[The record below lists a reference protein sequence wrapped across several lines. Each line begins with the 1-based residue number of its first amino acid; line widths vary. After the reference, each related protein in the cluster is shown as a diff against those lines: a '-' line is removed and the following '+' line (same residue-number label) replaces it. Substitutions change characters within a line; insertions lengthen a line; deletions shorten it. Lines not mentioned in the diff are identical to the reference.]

1 MREYIDAVNK
11 LYSNTELTLSES
23 LQGASDFEIDLIIE
37 SMDDESLMELKSK
50 IMEFEDPSPND
61 VGLLTKIGAKIFGN
75 QWASE
80 RQGALQAMN
89 DRNKFMADW
98 GKYSKRFNVPLTVEN
113 LKEFLKNEYQMGDK
127 SFELAS
133 KKVKPTVDRR
143 TKEVTNIDQFIPAL
157 SYAYFYGVG
166 DQIEQRAEEKK
177 IDIDA
182 LGYDQLPNNDTDVK
196 PSANNAAA
204 AQGVAGDAQA
214 GDNGQAPTAP
224 SNAKDGGAL
233 TGQQISTKMN
243 KTLSGLHVSTDQRKQ
258 AMADAKKGFTQSFS
272 KNSRTLAAIGYSYL
286 KAIGA

>member
-1 MREYIDAVNK
+1 MREYINAVNN
-11 LYSNTELTLSES
+11 LYSDAELTLSES
-23 LQGASDFEIDLIIE
+23 LQGATDFEIDLIIE
-37 SMDDESLMELKSK
+37 SMDAESLMELKSK

-61 VGLLTKIGAKIFGN
+61 VGLLTKIGSKIFGN

-89 DRNKFMADW
+89 DKNKFMADW
-98 GKYSKRFNVPLTVEN
+98 GKYSKRFNVPMTVEN

-127 SFELAS
+127 SFDMAS
-133 KKVKPTVDRR
+133 KKVKPAVDRR
-143 TKEVTNIDQFIPAL
+143 TKEITNIDQFIPAL

-177 IDIDA
+177 IDIDS
-182 LGYDQLPNNDTDVK
+182 LGYDQLPNNDTGAAPTAAPGSK
-196 PSANNAAA
+196 PT
-204 AQGVAGDAQA
+204 QGA
-214 GDNGQAPTAP
+214 APTAP
-224 SNAKDGGAL
+224 GDASGAAPTAGKDTGTL

-243 KTLSGLHVSTDQRKQ
+243 KTLSGLHISADQRKQ
-258 AMADAKKGFTQSFS
+258 AMADSKKGFTQSFS